1 MEPQWET
8 AGQGLV
14 QSVLLPW
21 EQSFY
26 LGAPETVF
34 ALKKKQKKGENEH
47 LIRSHRRLLHIFSLL
62 SVMVAHISS
71 HL

>member
-1 MEPQWET
+1 MESQWET

-26 LGAPETVF
+26 PGAPGTVF
-34 ALKKKQKKGENEH
+34 ALRQKQRKNC
-47 LIRSHRRLLHIFSLL
+47 IL
-62 SVMVAHISS
+62 SEITTDY
-71 HL
+71 